1 MERVL
6 MDERILKWL
15 MMLEERKIDGGK
27 VMFIES
33 EG

>member
-1 MERVL
+1 
-6 MDERILKWL
+6 MDEMILKWL
-15 MMLEERKIDGGK
+15 MMLEERKIDGGQ